1 MGTVLE
7 FQHISK
13 YFPGVKALDDVS
25 FQAFGGEVLAFLGE
39 NGAGKST
46 LLKTL
51 NGDYQPTSGTYLLDG
66 EEKHFKS
73 PHQAIEEGVSIIY
86 QERQILLELSVA
98 ENIYLGRMPSN
109 GLGVINTAK
118 ANQMAQKII
127 DDFGLPIRPTEKVK
141 NLSIAY
147 QQMVEIMKAYSREN
161 LKVIAFD
168 EPTASLS
175 DAEISSLFEI
185 IRKLRDEGK
194 IVLYVSHRMSEL
206 RQITDK
212 VAIFKDGRH
221 VGIFETA
228 KVTDAELIKR
238 MVGRD
243 LGDIYSSLDKEKEI
257 GEVLLDVDN
266 VSSDYVK
273 PVSFQLHKGEVLGF
287 SGLVGAG
294 RTELMR
300 AIIGADKRKSGTVTL
315 NGKKIENRSP
325 KEAMKNGIMLVP
337 EDRKLQGLLGNLD
350 VAGNIDIASL
360 LQNSNALGI
369 IDTKKEKEMAQKGIR
384 EFAIKTPSMHKKV
397 LELSG
402 GNQQKCI
409 VARAVATNP
418 KVLILDEPTKGIDVG
433 AKSEFYEMICRFAKQ
448 GLGVILISS
457 ELPEVIG
464 LSDRIIVM
472 RSLQKSG
479 EMLASEATEDK
490 LLALGME
497 EQRNEREKENHF
509 NHRRRQ
515 DRSDRRDCCGLCPVH
530 LYEQK
535 LHDGPEYG
543 QSSGR
548 VFSGRH
554 GCHRPYLSDHRE
566 AK

>member
-175 DAEISSLFEI
+175 DAEIKSLFDI
-185 IRKLRDEGK
+185 IRKLRDQGK
-194 IVLYVSHRMSEL
+194 IVLYVSHRMSEI

-221 VGIFETA
+221 IGVYETS
-228 KVTDAELIKR
+228 KVTDAELIKL

-243 LGDIYSSLDKEKEI
+243 LGDIYGSLDKDKQI
-257 GEVLLDVDN
+257 GDVLLDVEN

-273 PVSFQLHKGEVLGF
+273 PVSFQLHRGEVLGF

-300 AIIGADKRKSGTVTL
+300 AIIGADKRKSGTIRL

-325 KEAMKNGIMLVP
+325 KEAMRNGIMLVP

-360 LQNSNALGI
+360 SQNSNSIGI
-369 IDTKKEKEMAQKGIR
+369 IDPKKEKEMALKGIK
-384 EFAIKTPSMHKKV
+384 EFSIKTPSMNKKV

-409 VARAVATNP
+409 VARAVATSP
-418 KVLILDEPTKGIDVG
+418 QVLILDEPTKGIDVG

-472 RSLQKSG
+472 RSLQQSG
-479 EMLASEATEDK
+479 EMPASEATEDK

-497 EQRNEREKENHF
+497 E
-509 NHRRRQ
+509 
-515 DRSDRRDCCGLCPVH
+515 
-530 LYEQK
+530 
-535 LHDGPEYG
+535 
-543 QSSGR
+543 
-548 VFSGRH
+548 
-554 GCHRPYLSDHRE
+554 
-566 AK
+566 